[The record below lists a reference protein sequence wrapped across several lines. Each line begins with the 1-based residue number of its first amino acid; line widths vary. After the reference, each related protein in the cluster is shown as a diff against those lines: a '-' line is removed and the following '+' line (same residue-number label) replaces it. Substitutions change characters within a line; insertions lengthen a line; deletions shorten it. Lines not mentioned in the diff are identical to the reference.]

1 MRTTIDAIWTF
12 ARTLWRQHNHE
23 LHGHNRHL
31 SLKAKCQKSL
41 IQATA
46 VNNDSL
52 DNDDSCILHRPNVAN
67 MVNWMKQNLDTYL
80 GMAEMAC
87 EWNVE
92 PS

>member
-1 MRTTIDAIWTF
+1 
-12 ARTLWRQHNHE
+12 
-23 LHGHNRHL
+23 
-31 SLKAKCQKSL
+31 L